1 MTQVAADRLAAEGN
15 ELFQQGD
22 FASAAERFE
31 RAATIFPSHH
41 LAWKGLGHAL
51 LCLGRPVEAARAFDR
66 AIGLRPESAT
76 ALWGGALAHADL
88 GHKPIAQNY
97 LKRALTLQPSWIDMA
112 RSVTTLNSYLAVS
125 NYAGELLRV
134 AFGPPSVRAFRHGT
148 DPNRQVEVARYPD
161 VPVPGQVT
169 YATHGLCNHEWADGR
184 PRLEVLFA
192 TTVDSGAVPQ
202 LLANT
207 AFHIIDAQFYPTP
220 GSVVR
225 DLVAVSRV
233 GELSTRFPHLYFAVP
248 RRWLVPLPLDAGPP
262 VITLTSAVPIS
273 EREYRYWKDG
283 GDDLGVRLAAIDPAE
298 PDRAECV

>member
-1 MTQVAADRLAAEGN
+1 
-15 ELFQQGD
+15 
-22 FASAAERFE
+22 
-31 RAATIFPSHH
+31 
-41 LAWKGLGHAL
+41 
-51 LCLGRPVEAARAFDR
+51 
-66 AIGLRPESAT
+66 
-76 ALWGGALAHADL
+76 
-88 GHKPIAQNY
+88 
-97 LKRALTLQPSWIDMA
+97 MA

-233 GELSTRFPHLYFAVP
+233 GELSNRFPHLYFAVP
-248 RRWLVPLPLDAGPP
+248 RRWLVPLAPRRRAAGHHADLGGADQRARVPLLEGRRRRSRRAP
-262 VITLTSAVPIS
+262 
-273 EREYRYWKDG
+273 G
-283 GDDLGVRLAAIDPAE
+283 GDRSGRARSRRMRVGARSATDRQRTATIGAFRIVVGSATVGAAVAVA
-298 PDRAECV
+298 RSVTVAKAAVS